1 MHIDARTLDNGTL
14 IEGDLCIIG
23 GGAAGVSIALEWIGS
38 NRKVILLE
46 GGGFNVE
53 AQMQALYQ
61 GKSLDRP
68 YYPLQSVA
76 LHYFGGTTGHWAG
89 FCSPFDAIDFEERS
103 WVPHSGWPFNRA
115 HLTPYYDRAA
125 TFLELE
131 SPNFDVAAL
140 EKQDPEVKRLPLEE
154 SVFFHKVWRFSSPT
168 RVGTVYRDPI
178 VNAPNVHLYTYAKAV
193 ELVPNAAVTAIDSVR
208 AKTID
213 GKEHRVRAR
222 HYVIACGAIHNARLL
237 LASNGVAKRGI
248 GNDNDLVGRY
258 FMEHFEIVSAEAT
271 FEQPFP
277 FRLFQYP
284 GRGRKGAR
292 AELALQGDVQ
302 RKHQILNGTTS
313 FQGGGL
319 TGRENSRFASF
330 SPDAEANVARE
341 TASAQRGAAAAR
353 GGAQGGGGGRGGG
366 PGTPQT
372 VYRLFTRQEQA
383 PNPDSRVLLSTER
396 DALDMPLAD
405 LQWRMTPIDKR
416 SIRVF
421 YEILGQELG
430 RAKLGRVRLGEWLLD
445 GDDMAWPTHL
455 SGGWHNMGT
464 TRMHRN
470 AKQGVVDPNSKV
482 HGLANLF
489 VAGASVYPTGG
500 AVNPTLT
507 LVALSLRLA
516 DHLKK
521 VVV

>member
-23 GGAAGVSIALEWIGS
+23 SGPAGVSLALEWIGS

-76 LHYFGGTTGHWAG
+76 LHYFGGTSGHWAG
-89 FCSPFDAIDFEERS
+89 FCSPFDPIDFEARD
-103 WVPHSGWPFNRA
+103 WVPHSGWPFNRQ
-115 HLTPYYDRAA
+115 HLDPFYARA
-125 TFLELE
+125 TKFLELGSE
-131 SPNFDVAAL
+131 SFDVNYYL
-140 EKQDPEVKRLPLEE
+140 KQDPELRKLPLDE
-154 SVFFHKVWRFSSPT
+154 SVFFHKMWQFSAPT

-193 ELVPNAAVTAIDSVR
+193 ELVPNKGVTAIDSVR

-222 HYVIACGAIHNARLL
+222 HYVTACGALHNARLL
-237 LASNGVAKRGI
+237 LASNSVAAKGV
-248 GNDNDLVGRY
+248 GNANDLVGRY
-258 FMEHFEIVSAEAT
+258 FMEHFEIVSAEMTLESAPST
-271 FEQPFP
+271 
-277 FRLFQYP
+277 RIFQYP
-284 GRGRKGAR
+284 GRGRKGQR
-292 AELALQGDVQ
+292 AELALQGAIQ
-302 RKHQILNGTTS
+302 RKYRILNGTAS
-313 FQGGGL
+313 PQGGPM

-330 SPDAEANVARE
+330 SADAEANVARE
-341 TASAQRGAAAAR
+341 TSSATRGAAAGPNR
-353 GGAQGGGGGRGGG
+353 GGGGGGGG
-366 PGTPQT
+366 AANPQT

-396 DALDMPLAD
+396 DALGMPLAD

-421 YEILGQELG
+421 YELLGQELG
-430 RAKLGRVRLGEWLLD
+430 KAKLGRVRMGEWLQD
-445 GDDMAWPTHL
+445 GDDMAWPAHL

-464 TRMHRN
+464 TRMHKDP
-470 AKQGVVDPNSKV
+470 KQGVVDPNCKV
-482 HGLANLF
+482 HGIANLYC
-489 VAGASVYPTGG
+489 AGGSVYPTGG

-507 LVALSLRLA
+507 LVALSLRLS